1 MEKLTHISLFTGI
14 GGIDIAA
21 EAAGFCT
28 IAQCEQAEFQNHVLE
43 KYWRDVP
50 RFRDIKELTK
60 EGLYA
65 ETGKRSATL
74 ITGGFPCQPFSTA
87 GKRKGFDDDRYL
99 WPEMLR
105 VIRELSPAWVLG
117 ENVAGFLN
125 MGLHKTASDLE
136 GAGYSVRTFVLPAAG
151 VGAWHERKRVFVV
164 GYRNHVPD
172 ACCKHGENGAFPCA
186 AWQEEKW
193 HSEENKFHRENVV
206 SGFGND
212 GALQPGSNE
221 ADGDGAGTA
230 KDGGAEAVIYRAYQS
245 GYENTQVKPGLGGM
259 ADGLS
264 AWMDGHMLWGK
275 EPVNTSRVCR
285 KEPGWGNRMLSL
297 GNAVVPQQVYPVLK
311 YIAEIET
318 GRCRNRC
325 VYRQDDGMGGGNR
338 HGD

>member
-43 KYWRDVP
+43 KYWKDVP

-65 ETGKRSATL
+65 ETGKRNATL

-87 GKRKGFDDDRYL
+87 GKRKGFDDERYL

-193 HSEENKFHRENVV
+193 HSEENKFQEV
-206 SGFGND
+206 
-212 GALQPGSNE
+212 
-221 ADGDGAGTA
+221 
-230 KDGGAEAVIYRAYQS
+230 
-245 GYENTQVKPGLGGM
+245 
-259 ADGLS
+259 
-264 AWMDGHMLWGK
+264 
-275 EPVNTSRVCR
+275 
-285 KEPGWGNRMLSL
+285 
-297 GNAVVPQQVYPVLK
+297 
-311 YIAEIET
+311 
-318 GRCRNRC
+318 
-325 VYRQDDGMGGGNR
+325 
-338 HGD
+338 